1 MQDED
6 FEKERAW
13 LLLKDVPA
21 IQELPVAGSLQD
33 QTPGGS
39 GIPLGE
45 SNVLPDEGD
54 LECGCCFSPA
64 AFVYIPRPHHSEPT
78 N

>member
-6 FEKERAW
+6 FEKERTW
-13 LLLKDVPA
+13 LRLKDV
-21 IQELPVAGSLQD
+21 PVAGSLQD
-33 QTPGGS
+33 QVLGGS

-45 SNVLPDEGD
+45 SNHLPGDEGD

-64 AFVYIPRPHHSEPT
+64 PFVYILHPHHSEPI